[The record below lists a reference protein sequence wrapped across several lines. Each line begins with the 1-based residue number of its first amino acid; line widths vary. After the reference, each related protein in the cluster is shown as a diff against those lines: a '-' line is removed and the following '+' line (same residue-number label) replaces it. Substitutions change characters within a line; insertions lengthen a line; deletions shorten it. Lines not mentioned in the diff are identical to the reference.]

1 MLRINPLTSLNRMKI
16 FKTTAFILLWG
27 VCLPTLPAAALPSV
41 DKLPP
46 EFKNPLPLEGLPI
59 LPSQFQVPDLL
70 PSPTT
75 PSTPDQVPSNGAT
88 VAIQSV
94 EVLGSTVFSEA
105 ELQEAIA
112 PWLGKTATFA
122 DLLALRTAITA
133 LYTGKGYVTSGA
145 FLPAQD
151 LQGGRIKIQVVE
163 GAIEA
168 IDIEGLNRLRPGYVR
183 DRLTRAAQTP
193 IHLPDLEAALQQ
205 LQRDPRFSQ
214 IQTELSAGSAPGL
227 SRLTLRL
234 TEADPLTVQLQGH
247 NYDAPSIGAT
257 RGAITATH
265 LNLLGWG
272 DTLSGSYGTTAGLD
286 TWAVD
291 YTLPINARNG
301 TVRFHYDQ
309 SQSQVIEDPFSSLG
323 IVARSKTGLLEL
335 RQPLV
340 QNLTTEFTV
349 GASLALRESRTFLL
363 EDVPFSFSLGPE
375 RGVSRVTTL
384 GLFQEWVQRSPR
396 RVIAARSQFNVGLDW
411 FDATRNDFGIDGRS
425 TRWTGQLQWVEAFD
439 RDFLAIARLGGQ
451 LTGDRLLPME
461 QFAVGGVDTVRGY
474 RTNSQVGDNGWYG
487 SLEARFTV
495 LRDDRW
501 GTLQITPFF
510 DLGSSWH
517 TGEAGSE
524 FLSSTGLGLA
534 WQPGGNIMMFR
545 LDWGLP
551 LTGESDRHQRGLMFS
566 VMVEPQF

>member
-1 MLRINPLTSLNRMKI
+1 MNIA
-16 FKTTAFILLWG
+16 KTTLLSLLWG
-27 VCLPTLPAAALPSV
+27 VSLPTLPVAALPSV

-46 EFKNPLPLEGLPI
+46 EFKNPLPLEGLPA
-59 LPSQFQVPDLL
+59 LPSQFQTPDLL
-70 PSPTT
+70 PVPPATNA
-75 PSTPDQVPSNGAT
+75 PDQVPSNGVT
-88 VAIQSV
+88 VQIESV

-122 DLLALRTAITA
+122 DLLALRTTITA
-133 LYTGKGYVTSGA
+133 LYTGNGYVTSGA

-151 LQGGRIKIQVVE
+151 LQGGRIQIQVVE

-205 LQRDPRFSQ
+205 LQRDPRFST
-214 IQTELSAGSAPGL
+214 IQTELSAGTAPGL

-234 TEADPLTVQLQGH
+234 TEADPLTVQLQGN
-247 NYDAPSIGAT
+247 NYDAPSVGAT
-257 RGAITATH
+257 RGAMTATH

-301 TVRFHYDQ
+301 TVRLHYDQ
-309 SQSQVIEDPFSSLG
+309 SQSRVIEDPFSSLG
-323 IVARSKTGLLEL
+323 IVARSKTGLFEL

-363 EDVPFSFSLGPE
+363 EDVPFSFSLGPD

-396 RVIAARSQFNVGLDW
+396 RVVAARSQFNIGLDA
-411 FDATRNDFGIDGRS
+411 FNATRNDFGIDGRS

-474 RTNSQVGDNGWYG
+474 RTNSQVGDSGWYG

-510 DLGSSWH
+510 DLGSSWN
-517 TGEAGSE
+517 TGGAGSQ

-534 WQPGGNIMMFR
+534 WQPGGNMMFR

-566 VMVEPQF
+566 IMLEPQF